1 MCDWCAFG
9 WAFLFSCGLI
19 FSFVPSPL
27 NPSASIGSSIP
38 LYRTMFSSTPAQLV
52 WSFSNTT
59 DQTHIRSFD
68 DSEYFIRS
76 WAWCM
81 SLFQSIMNISN
92 RKRNQMRI
100 FLSLSLFLNIHLHVS
115 SIWYSPLA
123 FPASNALASLLFFS
137 NDHLI
142 DFSFSF
148 RHAYPE
154 TAYITATPT
163 GTIGP
168 ITVSRHF
175 SCSINRCLV

>member
-100 FLSLSLFLNIHLHVS
+100 FLSLSLPQYS
-115 SIWYSPLA
+115 SACFVYMIFSISFSSFECIGIFIVLLER
-123 FPASNALASLLFFS
+123 SSHRLLFLFQ
-137 NDHLI
+137 
-142 DFSFSF
+142 
-148 RHAYPE
+148 
-154 TAYITATPT
+154 T
-163 GTIGP
+163 
-168 ITVSRHF
+168 
-175 SCSINRCLV
+175 CLSGNCLYHRNTNWNHRSYHRK